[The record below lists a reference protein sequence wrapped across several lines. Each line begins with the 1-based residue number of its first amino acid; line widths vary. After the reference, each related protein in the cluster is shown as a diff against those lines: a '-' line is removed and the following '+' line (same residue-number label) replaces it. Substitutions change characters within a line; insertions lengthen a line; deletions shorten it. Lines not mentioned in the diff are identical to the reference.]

1 MFGRVA
7 EDRKSKLL
15 NGIIDYENGELSE
28 EETIALFQELHD
40 TGLAYSLQGH
50 YGRTAQAMIEQGYIE
65 DNRVTS
71 LRRAEATPYTNGAS
85 A

>member
-1 MFGRVA
+1 MNKVA

-40 TGLAYSLQGH
+40 TGLAYELQGH

-71 LRRAEATPYTNGAS
+71 LRRAEAAPFTNGAT